1 MPALGARRFSGTH
14 VSPDGSLLAITADD
28 GTVFG
33 WPLAGGGAARV
44 LAKLG
49 PNEAFV
55 GWSNEPARILVATWT
70 GPRARIEAMDLGSG
84 RRTAVREIAVAD
96 PVGMLATPELFL
108 SGDAQTYMYG
118 TARML
123 STLYLVSGL
132 DQRVEVRRLGP
143 SIPSSSVCSSGTVEA
158 HGQRRCASYL
168 PARKA
173 ARVDPVEALK
183 AQ

>member
-1 MPALGARRFSGTH
+1 VVGLQNGSPLAIVIDVASGKRRTLELKELNVQALGARRFSGTH

-33 WPLAGGGAARV
+33 WSLAGGGAARV

-49 PNEAFV
+49 ANEAFV

-70 GPRARIEAMDLGSG
+70 GPQARIEALDLGSG
-84 RRTAVREIAVAD
+84 RRTAVREIAVED

-108 SGDAQTYMYG
+108 SNDAQTYMYG
-118 TARML
+118 TTRML

-132 DQRVEVRRLGP
+132 
-143 SIPSSSVCSSGTVEA
+143 SGA
-158 HGQRRCASYL
+158 
-168 PARKA
+168 K
-173 ARVDPVEALK
+173 
-183 AQ
+183 

>member
-1 MPALGARRFSGTH
+1 MERCSA
-14 VSPDGSLLAITADD
+14 
-28 GTVFG
+28 
-33 WPLAGGGAARV
+33 PLPGGGAARV

-49 PNEAFV
+49 PDEAFV

-84 RRTAVREIAVAD
+84 RRTAVREIAIAD

-108 SGDAQTYMYG
+108 SNDAQTYMYG

-132 DQRVEVRRLGP
+132 
-143 SIPSSSVCSSGTVEA
+143 SG
-158 HGQRRCASYL
+158 S
-168 PARKA
+168 K
-173 ARVDPVEALK
+173 
-183 AQ
+183 